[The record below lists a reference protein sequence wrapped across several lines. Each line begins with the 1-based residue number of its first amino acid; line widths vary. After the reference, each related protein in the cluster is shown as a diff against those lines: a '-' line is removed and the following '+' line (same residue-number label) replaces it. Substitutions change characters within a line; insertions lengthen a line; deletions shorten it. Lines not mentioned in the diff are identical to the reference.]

1 MLILSFEEFNNKFNI
16 DNNAMSDIRIKDI
29 GKDISLTP
37 IEIVMRDQTPDS
49 IRDPNF
55 NIIVNL
61 HPTEGTHWV
70 LVIRREGGPT
80 YYFDSFG
87 VETPP
92 LFLEEF
98 VDLGSNERI
107 QQYDESYCGAYCLYM
122 IYLIDRGFRIKSAL
136 NILVNQCKY
145 PGLYNECSCL
155 SCNVNQGT
163 DSIRGMPTC
172 FADDNVIVND
182 NVIDLRSSFANN
194 DNVSDNVNDN
204 DKDIDSVKD
213 NVNDKDN
220 DLRSSFAN
228 NVDVN
233 DNDKD
238 INNVKDNVNDKD
250 IDLRSS
256 FANNDNDNVDDNDN
270 VNDNDNDSV
279 NDNDNDKDNFI
290 YLFGEKHQRAK
301 PNNTECLSNNI
312 SVNINDDL
320 YSWLNDDDII
330 KEAAFPDNFRCI
342 ISGPSECGKT
352 FLLKK
357 LILASIFFDKLY
369 IIGPTGDQYH
379 GIERINPKA
388 DVEIIK
394 DIKDLPSPDKLP
406 KDLKKLMI
414 FDDVRAKEPVI
425 TEYFCRGKHNNCNM
439 IYLNQNL
446 FSLDRQSV
454 RENCNLFILFEQRG
468 KVLISIYQDFFNIV
482 ELSYD
487 DFANICNKVWKEPYN
502 YIVIDIT
509 KNKNIHGK
517 LRINWDRKIL

>member
-1 MLILSFEEFNNKFNI
+1 MLILTFEEFNNKFNI

-55 NIIVNL
+55 NIVVNP

-70 LVIRREGGPT
+70 LVIRREGGPV

-92 LFLEEF
+92 LFLEEY

-122 IYLIDRGFRIKSAL
+122 IYLIDRGFRIKSAF

-145 PGLYNECSCL
+145 PGIYNECFCL
-155 SCNVNQGT
+155 NCS
-163 DSIRGMPTC
+163 RG
-172 FADDNVIVND
+172 DVND
-182 NVIDLRSSFANN
+182 NVKVNDNDNDLGSSFANNVNDNDNVNVSDNDNDLRSSFANNDSDIVIEKDLRSSFANN
-194 DNVSDNVNDN
+194 DNVNDNDNDNDIDNDNVNDN
-204 DKDIDSVKD
+204 
-213 NVNDKDN
+213 
-220 DLRSSFAN
+220 
-228 NVDVN
+228 
-233 DNDKD
+233 
-238 INNVKDNVNDKD
+238 
-250 IDLRSS
+250 DLRSS
-256 FANNDNDNVDDNDN
+256 FANNDNDNDNDR
-270 VNDNDNDSV
+270 
-279 NDNDNDKDNFI
+279 DNFI
-290 YLFGEKHQRAK
+290 YLFDEKYQRSK
-301 PNNTECLSNNI
+301 YNRNSNSNSISNSPTNNIREAVSPI

-320 YSWLNDDDII
+320 YLWLNDDII
-330 KEAAFPDNFRCI
+330 ITEAAFPDNFRCT

-357 LILASIFFDKLY
+357 LILASIYFDKLY

-388 DVEIIK
+388 DVEFIK

-406 KDLKKLMI
+406 KDLKKPMI

-425 TEYFCRGKHNNCNM
+425 NE
-439 IYLNQNL
+439 
-446 FSLDRQSV
+446 
-454 RENCNLFILFEQRG
+454 
-468 KVLISIYQDFFNIV
+468 
-482 ELSYD
+482 
-487 DFANICNKVWKEPYN
+487 
-502 YIVIDIT
+502 
-509 KNKNIHGK
+509 
-517 LRINWDRKIL
+517 